1 MAPEPYCRLMTWDV
15 ALCSELRAEWGD
27 LPESVQ
33 DEILALGKVLGQFG
47 PRLGRPKVDTL
58 SGSRFPNMKELRFDA
73 EDGVW
78 RVAFAF
84 DPMRRAILLV
94 AGDKSGMSSKLFYER
109 LIARADTRYTAHLQ
123 TLKNRGIRRGP
134 LHK

>member
-1 MAPEPYCRLMTWDV
+1 MTWDV

-33 DEILALGKVLGQFG
+33 DEILALGKVLEQFG
-47 PRLGRPKVDTL
+47 PRMGRPKVDTL

-109 LIARADTRYTAHLQ
+109 LITRADTRYTAHLQ
-123 TLKNRGIRRGP
+123 TLKTRGIKRGP